1 MQYGLSIDM
10 LFDHIRAVSLFENH
24 LFFRLRERILQY
36 KLICSFWCRDA
47 FISFAVPHS
56 EATNLCHVKND
67 IFVKYEQWAFV

>member
-10 LFDHIRAVSLFENH
+10 LFNHIRAVSLFKNH
-24 LFFRLRERILQY
+24 LFFRLREIILQY
-36 KLICSFWCRDA
+36 KLICSFSCREA
-47 FISFAVPHS
+47 LISFAVAYS